1 MRPGLDERLARALVR
16 VAALLAPPERRKR
29 FVREWD
35 AELWHHARGASGGE
49 DGGDVVGVALGAF
62 KDARSLV
69 WVQGEDGLWTTM
81 GGMMAA
87 WAGEFR
93 MAVRW

>member
-1 MRPGLDERLARALVR
+1 MRSGFGERLARALVR

-35 AELWHHARGASGGE
+35 AELWRHARGASGGE
-49 DGGDVVGVALGAF
+49 ARGDIVGVVLGAF

-69 WVQGEDGLWTTM
+69 SEWPCP
-81 GGMMAA
+81 
-87 WAGEFR
+87 WAG
-93 MAVRW
+93 